1 LPLTIYHNA
10 KCGKSRETLK
20 LLQDRGLSPTIVDYL
35 RTPPDSAELKR
46 ILQLLGM
53 PAKDLLRRKEAR
65 EAGIDPDLPEDALIA
80 AMIAHPIVIERPIVV
95 ANGKA
100 RIGRPPQQVL
110 EIL

>member
-1 LPLTIYHNA
+1 MPLTIYHNA